1 MKNKISS
8 KHFRAVFIKSLVFV
22 LPFAIWQSCSSYD
35 LGKETAKFVITDQ
48 SNPTWDS
55 GGIKALLAEKCDNCH
70 TSSPDKF
77 VPDNAKKYQYDFSK
91 DESKYITTYASRT
104 KSRVFE
110 SDSNPM
116 PPNFSTP
123 LTVNEKAALKKY
135 LEKVIVVAPVG
146 ACATTTALTF
156 ADVKTITD
164 QNCASAGCHVT
175 GGYKPLT
182 SAAEF
187 KALKEIV
194 LKRINEKTMPANSRS
209 DTFKAS
215 ADGVKVI
222 EWLCAGA
229 DLK

>member
-1 MKNKISS
+1 MIPENNLN
-8 KHFRAVFIKSLVFV
+8 HWRTVVIKSV
-22 LPFAIWQSCSSYD
+22 LFASPFMIWQACSSYD
-35 LGKETAKFVITDQ
+35 LGKETAKFVITDLA
-48 SNPTWDS
+48 NPTWEA

-70 TSSPDKF
+70 TSSPSKF
-77 VPDNAKKYQYDFSK
+77 VPDNVKNYRYDISK
-91 DESKYITTYASRT
+91 DETKFIASYAGRT

-116 PPNFSTP
+116 PPHFATP

-146 ACATTTALTF
+146 ACATTTSLTF

-164 QNCASAGCHVT
+164 KDCASANCHVS
-175 GGYKPLT
+175 GGFKPLT

-187 KALKEIV
+187 KAIKENV
-194 LKRINEKTMPANSRS
+194 LNRLNEQTMPDGAKKA
-209 DTFKAS
+209 TFKAS